1 MLAQVGYIGGMI
13 TNGETTMD
21 ERQKAYGDVREA
33 LLEARFLRDEVEG
46 PHPVS
51 DYDASHARVIAI
63 AGLLLEQREWRRLR
77 RRQEAKPG
85 QQGEDYARMRRRM
98 AAESDAGAQ
107 TAVESDA
114 LRADAEANMK
124 ALWDAEQEDVWA
136 RRYREAY
143 DKYVRE
149 QEEYKRADRDI
160 TGRG

>member
-1 MLAQVGYIGGMI
+1 
-13 TNGETTMD
+13 MD
-21 ERQKAYGDVREA
+21 ERQKAYSDVREA

-63 AGLLLEQREWRRLR
+63 AGLLLEQRERLR
-77 RRQEAKPG
+77 DKAEVERAVLRERDEYERADRQRDADV
-85 QQGEDYARMRRRM
+85 QM
-98 AAESDAGAQ
+98 ADR
-107 TAVESDA
+107 ESDA